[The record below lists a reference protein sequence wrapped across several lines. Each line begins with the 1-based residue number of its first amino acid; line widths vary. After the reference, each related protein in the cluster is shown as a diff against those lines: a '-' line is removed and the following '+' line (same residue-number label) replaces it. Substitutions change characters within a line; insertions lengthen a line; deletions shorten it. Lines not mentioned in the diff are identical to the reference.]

1 LPVQPRTRARTRW
14 AGVPA
19 GERRAE
25 RRELL
30 LDAAF
35 ELLGTEGWSATTVR
49 AVCTEAQLNFRYFYE
64 SFADLDELLVA
75 LYDRLVAELGEQV
88 VEAMAAVGDDPAARL
103 RAAIDRTLAYVDDD
117 ARRGRVLYVE
127 ALGSEPLNRRR
138 LDTAHAVV
146 ASVEEQ
152 GAKARGGAGD
162 DGVGRI
168 AAAIL
173 VGGLSELVVAWL
185 DGRIDVPRE
194 RLVDV
199 ATELFTG
206 LGAAASAIVAS
217 RGGGTQAGASPGT
230 SGRPR

>member
-1 LPVQPRTRARTRW
+1 MPVQPRSRARTRW

-19 GERRAE
+19 DERRAG

-49 AVCTEAQLNFRYFYE
+49 AVCTQAQLNFRYFYE

-88 VEAMAAVGDDPAARL
+88 LAAMDAAGDEPAARL
-103 RAAIDRTLAYVDDD
+103 RAAIDRILAYVADD
-117 ARRGRVLYVE
+117 ARRGRILYVE

-146 ASVEEQ
+146 AAVEEQ
-152 GAKARGGAGD
+152 GARTRGAGD
-162 DGVGRI
+162 AGVGRI

-194 RLVDV
+194 RLVDD
-199 ATELFTG
+199 ATELFIG
-206 LGAAASAIVAS
+206 LGAAASGIAA
-217 RGGGTQAGASPGT
+217 R
-230 SGRPR
+230 R

>member
-1 LPVQPRTRARTRW
+1 LPVQPRSRARTRW

-19 GERRAE
+19 DQRRAG

-49 AVCTEAQLNFRYFYE
+49 AVCTQAQLNFRYFYE

-88 VEAMAAVGDDPAARL
+88 LAAMDAAGDEPAARL
-103 RAAIDRTLAYVDDD
+103 RAAIDRILAYVADDT
-117 ARRGRVLYVE
+117 RRGRILYVE

-146 ASVEEQ
+146 AAVEEQ
-152 GAKARGGAGD
+152 GTRVRGAGD
-162 DGVGRI
+162 AGVGRI

-194 RLVDV
+194 RLVDD
-199 ATELFTG
+199 ATELFMG
-206 LGAAASAIVAS
+206 LGAAASGIAA
-217 RGGGTQAGASPGT
+217 R
-230 SGRPR
+230 R